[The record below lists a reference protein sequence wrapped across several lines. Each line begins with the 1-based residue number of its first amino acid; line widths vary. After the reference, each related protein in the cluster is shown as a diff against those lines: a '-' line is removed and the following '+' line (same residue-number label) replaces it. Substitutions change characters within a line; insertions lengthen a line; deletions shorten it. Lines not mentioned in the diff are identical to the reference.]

1 MYLKYITFLFHGPEG
16 AMWKLAAA
24 VLALALLLALAGGP
38 PPQPTGAAEA
48 LQLPVINLS
57 ELRMVAGWSAVPTA
71 PFYYAAADAV
81 PAVAANVQVAGVD
94 EEDYVKFDGERL
106 YVEYRG
112 YVYVVGPDLSVE
124 KRLPCPSSLVC
135 YVFAWG
141 NSVLAYSPTEAGT
154 VLYLYGPWG
163 RAVYNF
169 SGYPVAARM
178 RDGVVYIVAM
188 GGVEAEINGAAVKEA
203 PLLSLGDPPATL
215 IVAAVDMRTGHFNAA
230 AYVSSA
236 VSHVYMRGNRLYI
249 AAPLSPYDLAYE
261 ATKAAWDRLPQEMR
275 AVLDMENVYTF
286 YKTVRGLLEWKGG
299 EYLSY
304 LNKANATT
312 ATKIYVFET
321 EGVEVRL
328 KAVFTVPGR
337 VLDQFA
343 VEELGDRLVVATTAA
358 PVKFELLRPAVAE
371 RPVIKRDG
379 LPPRI
384 PPPPSPPPV
393 LYAAEGEPV
402 NAVYLYTPDGTLVG
416 KAEWLAK
423 GERIYAARLVGSALY
438 LVTFRQA
445 DPLFAVDL
453 SRGEPRVLGY
463 LKTPGFSEYLHPVA
477 PGKLLGVGVYGDGV
491 KIALFDVSNP
501 AAPRE
506 VSNIT
511 VPHSYTPVLFDHHA
525 FAYGQG
531 VAVVPIRLQWR
542 QCAVLAVEVGDG
554 LTARALEGVCADRA
568 FFKDGKVYLVGRGRV
583 WLYDASFNK
592 VGEVGLS

>member
-1 MYLKYITFLFHGPEG
+1 VYFKYITFLSHGPERD
-16 AMWKLAAA
+16 MWKLAAA
-24 VLALALLLALAGGP
+24 VLALALLLALAGGS

-48 LQLPVINLS
+48 LQLPVVNLS
-57 ELRMVAGWSAVPTA
+57 ELRLVAGWSAAPTA
-71 PFYYAAADAV
+71 HFYYAAADAA

-106 YVEYRG
+106 YVAYRG

-169 SGYPVAARM
+169 SGYPVSARM

-188 GGVEAEINGAAVKEA
+188 GGVDAEINGAAVKEA
-203 PLLSLGDPPATL
+203 PLLSIGDPPATL
-215 IVAAVDMRTGHFNAA
+215 IVAAVDMGTGRFKAS

-261 ATKAAWDRLPQEMR
+261 ATKAVWDRLPQEMR

-286 YKTVRGLLEWKGG
+286 YKTVRGLLEWRGG
-299 EYLSY
+299 EYLAY
-304 LNKANATT
+304 LNKANVTT

-321 EGVEVRL
+321 EDVEVRL
-328 KAVFTVPGR
+328 KAVFKVPGH

-343 VEELGDRLVVATTAA
+343 VEELGGRLVVATTSA
-358 PVKFELLRPAVAE
+358 PVKFELLRPPPADL
-371 RPVIKRDG
+371 PVIKRDG
-379 LPPRI
+379 LPTRI
-384 PPPPSPPPV
+384 PLPPSPPPV

-402 NAVYLYTPDGTLVG
+402 NAVYLYTPDGALVG
-416 KAEWLAK
+416 KAEGLAR
-423 GERIYAARLVGSALY
+423 GERIYAARLLGSTLY
-438 LVTFRQA
+438 LVTFRHV
-445 DPLFAVDL
+445 DPMFAVDL

-463 LKTPGFSEYLHPVA
+463 LKAPGFSEYLHPVA
-477 PGKLLGVGVYGDGV
+477 PGKLLGVGLYGDGV

-506 VSNIT
+506 VSNVT
-511 VPHSYTPVLFDHHA
+511 VPHSYTPVLFDYHA
-525 FAYGQG
+525 FAYGEG
-531 VAVVPIRLQWR
+531 VAVVSIRLQWR

-554 LTARALEGVCADRA
+554 LTARTLEGVCADRA
-568 FFKDGKVYLVGRGRV
+568 FFKDGRVYLVGRGRV
-583 WLYDASFNK
+583 WLYDAAFNK

>member
-1 MYLKYITFLFHGPEG
+1 
-16 AMWKLAAA
+16 MWKLAAA
-24 VLALALLLALAGGP
+24 VLALALLLALAGGS
-38 PPQPTGAAEA
+38 PPQPTGAVEA
-48 LQLPVINLS
+48 LQLPVVNLS
-57 ELRMVAGWSAVPTA
+57 ELRMVTGWSAVPTA
-71 PFYYAAADAV
+71 LFYYAAADAA

-106 YVEYRG
+106 YVAYRG

-163 RAVYNF
+163 RAVYNY
-169 SGYPVAARM
+169 SGYPVSTRM

-215 IVAAVDMRTGHFNAA
+215 IVAAVDMRTGRFNAA

-261 ATKAAWDRLPQEMR
+261 ATKAVWERLPPEMR

-286 YKTVRGLLEWKGG
+286 YKTVRGLLEWRGG

-304 LNKANATT
+304 LNKANTTT

-321 EGVEVRL
+321 EGVEARL
-328 KAVFTVPGR
+328 KAVFIVPGR

-358 PVKFELLRPAVAE
+358 PVKFELLRPPPAD
-371 RPVIKRDG
+371 PFPSVIKREG
-379 LPPRI
+379 LPTQI
-384 PPPPSPPPV
+384 PPPSPPPV
-393 LYAAEGEPV
+393 LYAAEGEPT
-402 NAVYLYTPDGTLVG
+402 NAVYLYTPDGTLVV
-416 KAEWLAK
+416 KAEGLAS
-423 GERIYAARLVGSALY
+423 GERIYAARLVGSTLY

-511 VPHSYTPVLFDHHA
+511 VPHSYTPIIFDHHA
-525 FAYGQG
+525 FAYSQG

-554 LTARALEGVCADRA
+554 LTARTLEGVCADRA
-568 FFKDGKVYLVGRGRV
+568 FFKDGRIHLVGRGRV
-583 WLYDASFNK
+583 WLYDATFNK